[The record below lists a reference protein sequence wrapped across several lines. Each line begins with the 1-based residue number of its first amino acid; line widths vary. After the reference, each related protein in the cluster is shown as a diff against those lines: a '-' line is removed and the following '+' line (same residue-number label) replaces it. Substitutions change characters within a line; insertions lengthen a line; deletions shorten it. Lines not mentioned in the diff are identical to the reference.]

1 MNVLMEM
8 LAFPFMQRA
17 LLAGAMLAI
26 LLAAL
31 GVFVAV
37 RRMAFFGDG
46 IAHSSLAGI
55 AIAVLLGW
63 TPLPVAIVWAV
74 LVALTIRRLE
84 RSTRLP
90 SDSLIGIF
98 FTASLAL
105 GVVLM
110 SFSRGYQPE
119 LVSFLFGSILAVSR
133 LDLLIMLGL
142 TAVILAWL
150 GANFKRLTFMSLSED
165 AARIGGIRVETLT
178 SLLYVALAV
187 ATVLGVRVLGA
198 VMVSALLII
207 PAAAARLITHSFRH
221 YFLAAASV
229 SLASVLLGLTLAYL
243 LNLPAGAAVVLVA
256 AAAFAVS
263 ATWRL
268 RRAS

>member
-1 MNVLMEM
+1 MTVLLQM

-17 LLAGAMLAI
+17 LLAGAILAV
-26 LLAAL
+26 LLAVL

-55 AIAVLLGW
+55 AIAVLMGW
-63 TPLPVAIVWAV
+63 SPLPVALAWAV

-90 SDSLIGIF
+90 SDALIGIF

-105 GVVLM
+105 GVALM

-119 LVSFLFGSILAVSR
+119 LVSFLFGSILAVSP
-133 LDLLIMLGL
+133 LDLVVMTGL
-142 TAVILAWL
+142 SVVILAWL
-150 GANFKRLTFMSLSED
+150 LSNFRRLTFMSLSED
-165 AARIGGIRVETLT
+165 AARVSGVSVEAQT
-178 SLLYVALAV
+178 SLLYVALAL

-207 PAAAARLITHSFRH
+207 PAATARLLTHSFRA
-221 YFLAAASV
+221 FSFVAAGV
-229 SLASVLLGLTLAYL
+229 SLGAVLVGLVASYL

-256 AAAFAVS
+256 AGVFFITAV
-263 ATWRL
+263 TRL
-268 RRAS
+268 SRS

>member
-1 MNVLMEM
+1 MTDLLQMF
-8 LAFPFMQRA
+8 AFPFMQRA
-17 LLAGAMLAI
+17 LLAGAVLAV

-55 AIAVLLGW
+55 AIAVLLGFA
-63 TPLPVAIVWAV
+63 PLPVALIWAV
-74 LVALTIRRLE
+74 AVALTIRRLE

-119 LVSFLFGSILAVSR
+119 LVSFLFGSILAVSP
-133 LDLLIMLGL
+133 LDLALMLGL
-142 TAVILAWL
+142 TVIILGWL
-150 GANFKRLTFMSLSED
+150 MSHFRQLTFMSLSED
-165 AARIGGIRVETLT
+165 AARVDGVAVETQT

-207 PAAAARLITHSFRH
+207 PAAAARLLTHSFRS
-221 YFLAAASV
+221 YFWVATV
-229 SLASVLLGLTLAYL
+229 ISLGSVLGGLILAYL

-256 AAAFAVS
+256 AAVFFVAAASRLKS
-263 ATWRL
+263 A
-268 RRAS
+268 

>member
-1 MNVLMEM
+1 MTALLQM

-17 LLAGAMLAI
+17 LLAGAILAV
-26 LLAAL
+26 LLAVL

-63 TPLPVAIVWAV
+63 SPLPVALAWAV

-90 SDSLIGIF
+90 SDTLIGIF

-105 GVVLM
+105 GVALM

-119 LVSFLFGSILAVSR
+119 LVSFLFGSILAVSP
-133 LDLLIMLGL
+133 LDLLVMAGLSSVILVWL
-142 TAVILAWL
+142 TA
-150 GANFKRLTFMSLSED
+150 NFRRLTFMSLSED
-165 AARIGGIRVETLT
+165 AARVSGVSVETQT
-178 SLLYVALAV
+178 SLLYVALAL

-207 PAAAARLITHSFRH
+207 PAATARLMTHSFRT
-221 YFLAAASV
+221 YSLVAAAV
-229 SLASVLLGLTLAYL
+229 SLGSVLTGLVLSYL
-243 LNLPAGAAVVLVA
+243 LDLPAGAAVVLVA
-256 AAAFAVS
+256 AAAFFLAALS
-263 ATWRL
+263 RL
-268 RRAS
+268 QKR

>member
-1 MNVLMEM
+1 MTVLLQM
-8 LAFPFMQRA
+8 LEFPFMQRA

-26 LLAAL
+26 LLATL

-55 AIAVLLGW
+55 ALAVLLGW
-63 TPLPVAIVWAV
+63 APLPVAIVWAI

-84 RSTRLP
+84 RTTRLP

-110 SFSRGYQPE
+110 SFNRGYQPE
-119 LVSFLFGSILAVSR
+119 LISFLFGSILAVTP
-133 LDLLIMLGL
+133 LDLMLMLGL
-142 TAVILAWL
+142 TSVILVWL
-150 GANFKRLTFMSLSED
+150 TANFRKLTFMSLSED
-165 AARIGGIRVETLT
+165 AARVSGISVETQT
-178 SLLYVALAV
+178 SLLYVALAM

-207 PAAAARLITHSFRH
+207 PAAAARLVTGSFRT
-221 YFLAAASV
+221 YFLVAAGV
-229 SLASVLLGLTLAYL
+229 SLGSVLTGLTLAYV

-256 AAAFAVS
+256 AAVFAVS
-263 ATWRL
+263 AVWRL
-268 RRAS
+268 NRA